1 MSIVFPSSHKI
12 SFHRGIDPTL
22 FFTQLSIK
30 KWRRLLKILM
40 EKKNLIY
47 HFYQ

>member
-40 EKKNLIY
+40 EKKNLIH